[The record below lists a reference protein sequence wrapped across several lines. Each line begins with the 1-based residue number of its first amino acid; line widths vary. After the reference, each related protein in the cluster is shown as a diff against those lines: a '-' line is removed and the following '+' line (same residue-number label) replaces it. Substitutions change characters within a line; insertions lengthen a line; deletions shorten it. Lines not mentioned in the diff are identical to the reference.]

1 MKGSKPRSGDFKMD
15 GINSTAEHL
24 FQVIPKLGKCQVL
37 LHKHHLW
44 CTGVPAAA
52 QMQRPMLERQ
62 LCCILSLGT
71 AVSCLGKDKQQT
83 NKGKNQQWVLK
94 KKKKSSR
101 RATRGCNVMLFSYHT
116 SHHQQSG
123 AKDKEKESHL
133 WWLGLSTKQESQ
145 ATAKFVGEQEKPEEL
160 FFASQ
165 RG

>member
-52 QMQRPMLERQ
+52 QMQHPMLERQ

-94 KKKKSSR
+94 KKKKAPEGPQED
-101 RATRGCNVMLFSYHT
+101 ATWCYS
-116 SHHQQSG
+116 
-123 AKDKEKESHL
+123 AII
-133 WWLGLSTKQESQ
+133 Q
-145 ATAKFVGEQEKPEEL
+145 ATTNSLVPKTRRKKVIYGGLGCPQSRKAKPQL
-160 FFASQ
+160 SL
-165 RG
+165 

>member
-1 MKGSKPRSGDFKMD
+1 
-15 GINSTAEHL
+15 
-24 FQVIPKLGKCQVL
+24 
-37 LHKHHLW
+37 
-44 CTGVPAAA
+44 
-52 QMQRPMLERQ
+52 
-62 LCCILSLGT
+62 
-71 AVSCLGKDKQQT
+71 
-83 NKGKNQQWVLK
+83 
-94 KKKKSSR
+94 
-101 RATRGCNVMLFSYHT
+101 MLFSYHT